1 MYKGWPCPRPV
12 GGMGEEMAL
21 AFDQNRSL
29 RLLVIPPLFEEA
41 NKFRHQLFEIM
52 RRMDLRGVD
61 CFLPDLPGCN
71 ESTAPVRYQTLAGW
85 RAATEA
91 ASNHFR
97 ATHILAIR
105 SGAWLAPQILPG
117 WLYAPAKPKQVL
129 RSLIRAR
136 TLASKEAGREETGE
150 TLLDMARS
158 EGIELAG
165 WELDARLVR
174 ELEQAEF
181 APGPDHVI
189 IEQADI
195 GGKPLW
201 LRAEN
206 DDDPEQA
213 DALAAIIALG
223 LSEA

>member
-1 MYKGWPCPRPV
+1 
-12 GGMGEEMAL
+12 MAL
-21 AFDQNRSL
+21 AFDQNRSQ

-71 ESTAPVRYQTLAGW
+71 ESTTPVRNQTLAGW
-85 RAATEA
+85 KAASEA
-91 ASNHFR
+91 AASHFR
-97 ATHILAIR
+97 TTHLLAIR
-105 SGAWLAPQILPG
+105 SGAWLAPDKLPG

-129 RSLIRAR
+129 RSLIRTR
-136 TLASKEAGREETGE
+136 ILASKEAGREETGD
-150 TLLDMARS
+150 TLLEMARS
-158 EGIELAG
+158 KGIELAG
-165 WELDARLVR
+165 WELDAKLVR
-174 ELEQAEF
+174 ELEEPEF
-181 APGPDHVI
+181 TASPDHVI
-189 IEQADI
+189 VEQADI

-223 LSEA
+223 MCEA